1 MVTPTGQGTA
11 MAMGDRLSS
20 GLTAGT
26 VTRIPI
32 MGAVAMATD
41 TGTFITA
48 ADGTTITS
56 RITFPTGVGL
66 TATPIRMNMADLHMR
81 RLTALTD
88 TGAGTVTASP
98 GPGAGMAAVTRP
110 PLSGRTT
117 SASAILRTLLAGII
131 SPAHTPGAAH
141 ASLELEG
148 TRSCTEIVLNLAWP
162 RIAPRLS
169 TTPCGNV
176 MK

>member
-1 MVTPTGQGTA
+1 MA
-11 MAMGDRLSS
+11 MGAMGDRLSS

-32 MGAVAMATD
+32 MAVAMATGTD
-41 TGTFITA
+41 TCIAA

-56 RITFPTGVGL
+56 RIASPTGVGL
-66 TATPIRMNMADLHMR
+66 TAMPIRMNMADLHKR
-81 RLTALTD
+81 GLTALTG

-98 GPGAGMAAVTRP
+98 RPGAGMAAVTRS

-131 SPAHTPGAAH
+131 SQAHTPGAAH
-141 ASLELEG
+141 A
-148 TRSCTEIVLNLAWP
+148 
-162 RIAPRLS
+162 
-169 TTPCGNV
+169 
-176 MK
+176 